1 MANYYKSFNFKNGI
15 QVDNDNFVVNPNG
28 LVGIGTTVPTELLD
42 VRGNV
47 KIVGLVSVTD
57 ISARNINITGIS
69 TYSSLNIGNISISSG
84 IITASSGIVTY
95 YGDGSKLSNIGSSYW
110 SNASG
115 GIYATTNVGIA
126 TTNPKFALQV
136 GLDPLIN
143 SNGLGID
150 SYGNLYSNGIAT
162 AVSFNGSGAGLQSL
176 NASNISS
183 GTLNTT
189 LLPSNIK
196 VSGIITA
203 SNFSGSG
210 AGLTSINASNISSG
224 TLPNTSIPSNIN
236 ITGIVTA
243 SSFVGNLTGTATTA
257 SSLVSTGTITL
268 NSVNSGFASIGI
280 ATVTNLLQ
288 VVGFPAK
295 IGVGTNSEP
304 QSDIEVR
311 KIGISSIRAIS
322 DNNIALIGIGRS
334 AEIRTGNTDTYYSYS
349 TKDSL
354 DILNYNP
361 GNVNSYLDYGTAG
374 VGTGNFNWIHGQI
387 PYSPLMSLT
396 YDGKLGLGITN
407 PSTKLYVVG
416 TSYITGITTVN
427 SDLNVSNNLNVT
439 GNATV
444 SGSISGNISKLVQSQ
459 NAPTFVN
466 NVLSI
471 DATQGNVFTHTNNAN
486 IGIVS
491 FTGISTNR
499 ACTQTFTVLITQSAI
514 AYNTTALTGIGTQLA
529 TIVTEGGVGYSTH
542 IKVSGGNPITLTN
555 SPGALDALTFIVSYN
570 GNPIIAS
577 NSFTVIGIAATNF
590 IGA

>member
-1 MANYYKSFNFKNGI
+1 MANFNKSFNFRNGV
-15 QVDNDNFVVNPNG
+15 QVDNDNFVINANG

-47 KIVGLVSVTD
+47 KVVGLVSATD
-57 ISARNINITGIS
+57 ISARNVYITGIS

-84 IITASSGIVTY
+84 IITASTGIATY

-136 GLDPLIN
+136 GPDPLIN

-183 GTLNTT
+183 GTLNT
-189 LLPSNIK
+189 LRLPSSIK

-203 SNFSGSG
+203 SSFSGSG

-268 NSVNSGFASIGI
+268 NSVSSGFASIGI

-396 YDGKLGLGITN
+396 YDGNLGIGITN
-407 PSTKLYVVG
+407 PPSKFYVVG
-416 TSYITGITTVN
+416 TSYFSGITTIG
-427 SDLNVSNNLNVT
+427 SNLNVT

-444 SGSISGNISKLVQSQ
+444 SGSISGNISKFVQSQ
-459 NAPTFVN
+459 NTPTFVN

-471 DATQGNVFTHTNNAN
+471 DATQGNVFTHTNTTN

-499 ACTQTFTVLITQSAI
+499 ACTQTFTVLITQSVI

-555 SPGALDALTFIVSYN
+555 SPDALDVLTFIVSYN
-570 GNPIIAS
+570 GNPNIAS
-577 NSFTVIGIAATNF
+577 NSFAVIGIAATNF